1 LIKVTE
7 NKMKTKLLAVVVL
20 WVGAAVAQAP
30 DSSPSGGAPAADGG
44 PPPGFRHESAAE
56 RLDHLAVLL
65 DLTDAQKAQV
75 GTILEE
81 EHAKMKE
88 AHDQAKA
95 SGTRPT
101 PEQMKAEHQQ
111 MQQDTLAKLTPVLTP
126 AQLKKFQVL
135 MQEHGRPEMGARPQ
149 TGGPPG
155 GPH

>member
-1 LIKVTE
+1 
-7 NKMKTKLLAVVVL
+7 MKTTLLAVGLL

-30 DSSPSGGAPAADGG
+30 DSPPADGG
-44 PPPGFRHESAAE
+44 SHAGFRHESAAE

-88 AHDQAKA
+88 LHDQAKA
-95 SGTRPT
+95 SGTQPT
-101 PEQMKAEHQQ
+101 FDQMKAEHQQ
-111 MQQDTLAKLTPVLTP
+111 MQQDTIAKLTPVLTP

-135 MQEHGRPEMGARPQ
+135 MAEH
-149 TGGPPG
+149 GPPG